1 MEFRSLGKF
10 GSVCLRYLSNTSVV
24 MAILEVLL
32 IRKFFGRVRS
42 NGTLQEFVVRVR

>member
-1 MEFRSLGKF
+1 
-10 GSVCLRYLSNTSVV
+10 

-42 NGTLQEFVVRVR
+42 NGTLQEFVVRDKVQCSLCKGGSFIWFELDE